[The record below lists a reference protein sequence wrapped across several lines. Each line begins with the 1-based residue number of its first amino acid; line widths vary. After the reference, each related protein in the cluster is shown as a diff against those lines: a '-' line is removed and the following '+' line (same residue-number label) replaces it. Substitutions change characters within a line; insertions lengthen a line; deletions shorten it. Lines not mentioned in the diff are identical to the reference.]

1 MLLTIII
8 LLFLSLIL
16 YVLLMPVILVVDT
29 NNEQY
34 YVQMKGVARAD
45 VIMDDK
51 EIFIIKLKLFF
62 LKFYIHP
69 LKAKK
74 EKKAEITKAVKV
86 DKKTKTL
93 SFKTVIRIMK
103 SFKVKEFYI
112 NIDTGDCI
120 TNSKL
125 YPVFSFLNYQFGG
138 FHINYKGQN
147 ALVLAVEN
155 RPIRIIKSFFNI

>member
-1 MLLTIII
+1 MYL
-8 LLFLSLIL
+8 
-16 YVLLMPVILVVDT
+16 LLMPMILVIDT

-34 YVQMKGVARAD
+34 YIQLKGLARAD
-45 VIMDDK
+45 VIKDDK
-51 EIFIIKLKLFF
+51 EIFIIRLKLFF

-74 EKKAEITKAVKV
+74 EKKSETSKAIKV
-86 DKKTKTL
+86 DKKTKKL
-93 SFKTVIRIMK
+93 SFRTVIRIIK
-103 SFKVKEFYI
+103 SFKVTQFYM

-120 TNSKL
+120 ANSKL

-138 FHINYKGQN
+138 FHVNYKGQN
-147 ALVLAVEN
+147 TLVLAVEN

>member
-1 MLLTIII
+1 
-8 LLFLSLIL
+8 
-16 YVLLMPVILVVDT
+16 MPMILVVDT

-45 VIMDDK
+45 VIKDDK
-51 EIFIIKLKLFF
+51 EIFIIRLKLFF

-74 EKKAEITKAVKV
+74 EKKTGISKAVKV
-86 DKKTKTL
+86 DKKTKKL
-93 SFKTVIRIMK
+93 SFRTVIRIMR
-103 SFKVKEFYI
+103 SFKVKKFYI

-125 YPVFSFLNYQFGG
+125 YPVFAFLNYRSGG

>member
-1 MLLTIII
+1 
-8 LLFLSLIL
+8 
-16 YVLLMPVILVVDT
+16 MPMILVVDT

-45 VIMDDK
+45 VIKDDK

-62 LKFYIHP
+62 FKFYIHP

-74 EKKAEITKAVKV
+74 EKKPEITKAVKV
-86 DKKTKTL
+86 DKKTKKL
-93 SFKTVIRIMK
+93 SFRTIVRIMR
-103 SFKVKEFYI
+103 SFKVKKFYI

-125 YPVFSFLNYQFGG
+125 YPVFAFLNYQFGG
-138 FHINYKGQN
+138 FHVNYKAHG
-147 ALVLAVEN
+147 LAAAFEKVPDLIEKFAESRN
-155 RPIRIIKSFFNI
+155 KEVIAN

>member
-1 MLLTIII
+1 
-8 LLFLSLIL
+8 
-16 YVLLMPVILVVDT
+16 MPMILVVDT

-45 VIMDDK
+45 VIKDDK
-51 EIFIIKLKLFF
+51 EIFIIKLKFFF

-74 EKKAEITKAVKV
+74 EKKSGITKAVKV
-86 DKKTKTL
+86 DKKTKKL
-93 SFKTVIRIMK
+93 SFRTIVRIMR
-103 SFKVKEFYI
+103 SFKVKKFYM

-125 YPVFSFLNYQFGG
+125 YPVFAFLNYQFGG

>member
-16 YVLLMPVILVVDT
+16 YVLLMPMILVVDT

-34 YVQMKGVARAD
+34 YIQMKGVARAD

-69 LKAKK
+69 LKTKK
-74 EKKAEITKAVKV
+74 EKKSEITKAVKV
-86 DKKTKTL
+86 DKKTKKL

-103 SFKVKEFYI
+103 SFKVKKFYI

-147 ALVLAVEN
+147 ALVLALEN